1 MCFHLTD
8 IRTAF
13 ALALLFTAPGYASQ
27 DGKPPV
33 ETSPEDNSVITSSIR
48 ACDGDIGA
56 HCSGLDQNA
65 TKVFMCLMA
74 YEDRLS
80 PACRKGVLETA
91 MTIKAGSE
99 AIDYSLSACE
109 TDVDVYCRDVQP
121 GEGRVLGCIK
131 ANESTISKSCITA
144 LKDTGLW
151 EYGR

>member
-1 MCFHLTD
+1 MCFRSTD

-13 ALALLFTAPGYASQ
+13 ALALLFTVPGYAGQ

-33 ETSPEDNSVITSSIR
+33 GTSPKDNSVITSSMHGCDADIR
-48 ACDGDIGA
+48 A
-56 HCSGLDQNA
+56 HCLGLDQNA

-74 YEDRLS
+74 YEDQLS
-80 PACRKGVLETA
+80 PVCRKGVLETA

-109 TDVDVYCRDVQP
+109 TDVDAYCHDVQP

-131 ANESTISKSCITA
+131 ANEPSISKACMAA

-151 EYGR
+151 EHGR